1 MARRSCRRSATGRAS
16 AGIGKV
22 GARVVSGVAIDAL
35 TRKLVPRFS
44 FPGSAW
50 ERSGREALPRDWAT
64 SGRQSLQGSAF
75 PGGAWERVNLK
86 EAHPAFAETKI
97 LRCSAAVD
105 FGQPLLPQGRCSFA
119 PCTHRARAKE
129 TRFPCTVC
137 ARCFVNDPGPR
148 FEVGAGGRLLHFESC
163 LSDHGSFP

>member
-16 AGIGKV
+16 AAIGKV

-64 SGRQSLQGSAF
+64 SGRQSLQGRAF

-86 EAHPAFAETKI
+86 EAHPDVAWPTI
-97 LRCSAAVD
+97 LPCSAPLD
-105 FGQPLLPQGRCSFA
+105 FAHPLLPHLR
-119 PCTHRARAKE
+119 
-129 TRFPCTVC
+129 
-137 ARCFVNDPGPR
+137 
-148 FEVGAGGRLLHFESC
+148 
-163 LSDHGSFP
+163 